1 MKIRIILV
9 LLIGGGALAAAMR
22 PQKTQPLSTPPGVEK
37 PRVSKPAPAWF
48 KRHQE
53 LYGRIDHTR
62 AARSNP

>member
-22 PQKTQPLSTPPGVEK
+22 PRKTQPPSPLPVVQVPG
-37 PRVSKPAPAWF
+37 VSKPAPAWF

-53 LYGRIDHTR
+53 LYGRIDHTL